1 MNFAAQVY
9 SAFTSELSKIADL
22 DKVAAEGDSGHMGS
36 GAQQMMAHPSVAGA
50 QKLMPPKSLLA
61 AQQKPATKL
70 TAHMGA
76 PASMLNASTGRS
88 VAQKL
93 LGILPRR

>member
-9 SAFTSELSKIADL
+9 SAFTSELSKLAFE
-22 DKVAAEGDSGHMGS
+22 KEAAEGASGHMGS

-70 TAHMGA
+70 PSHMGA

-88 VAQKL
+88 AAQKL
-93 LGILPRR
+93 LSILPRR